1 MVLWPRDAGG
11 GHALLPAA
19 VAGIGPHPPT
29 ANIPRPVLASVRRLL
44 VAGGVAAVHHG
55 GDQVAQLLA
64 SGNTGC
70 GAVDLF
76 CSRASGS
83 LARFGLGQLFG
94 AGAAP
99 GGRLLVCAALG
110 SADQRPGNA
119 DPGFRSSGQ
128 WPGVARGWMVQLG
141 GSAGVGGLAMDSCRP
156 IAFGAALAGLF
167 SPHSSD
173 SDCRIG

>member
-19 VAGIGPHPPT
+19 VAGIGAYTPT
-29 ANIPRPVLASVRRLL
+29 ANVPRPVPASVRWLL
-44 VAGGVAAVHHG
+44 VAGGAAAVHHG

-64 SGNTGC
+64 SSNTGC
-70 GAVDLF
+70 GAADLF
-76 CSRASGS
+76 RSRASGS

-141 GSAGVGGLAMDSCRP
+141 GSAGVGGPARVPSRP